1 MISMFC
7 KKCGNNLPDNAKYC
21 EKCGTSQIRPD
32 GPRGTTHADT
42 GSMPTVG
49 ASKQRNY
56 IIIGI
61 VGIAALVIIISVV
74 LSYVALGAV
83 FSTTQTAQ
91 DTVNTGAIPQY
102 TVTQRAH
109 ETVYKGVEQAA
120 SNIQMIGNV
129 YGLAANPSAG
139 IDEIRFTIGLT
150 PGASSVDLSKVKIV
164 FSTSGTSPVIYT
176 QGETASTSIF
186 TTKLNGISAVNS
198 MNAND
203 QIEIDFKVAGVR
215 PNTRMNIELRP
226 SVGASLPFSKTT
238 PASIQQTNVLY

>member
-1 MISMFC
+1 MFC

-32 GPRGTTHADT
+32 IPRGTTHADT
-42 GSMPTVG
+42 SSTSVSGI
-49 ASKQRNY
+49 SKPSNLLKY

-61 VGIAALVIIISVV
+61 VGIVALVIVISVV
-74 LSYVALGAV
+74 LSYMALGAGFV
-83 FSTTQTAQ
+83 ATQTPQ
-91 DTVNTGAIPQY
+91 ETVNTGAVPQF

-129 YGLAANPSAG
+129 YGLSSNPSAG
-139 IDEIRFTIGLT
+139 IDEIRFTIGPA
-150 PGASSVDLSKVKIV
+150 PGAPSVDLSKLKIV
-164 FSTSGTSPVIYT
+164 FSTPTTSPAIYT

-186 TTKLNGISAVNS
+186 TTKSNGVSAVTS
-198 MNAND
+198 MNANE
-203 QIEIDFKVAGVR
+203 QIEIAFRVAGVR
-215 PNTRMNIELRP
+215 PNTRMTIELRP